1 MKWFRLSRALV
12 MRAFLLVMALAV
24 IASTPPPTIPS
35 SLTVNL
41 AAHRPM
47 QALYQ
52 IDAQVA
58 QSGWT
63 ADLARSAGDIWE
75 SLDDLPRA
83 VSYWEIG
90 AKLQPDDE
98 QLTRR
103 LAQTYLDLEHWS
115 QAVITLSQLLK
126 LNDDNWAHFQLGIL
140 QSVLDSSSAAEH
152 LQLAARDP
160 QYQSVVS
167 QLIPVLKEPSDVIRA
182 MQIGVALAGAKL
194 WPAAEYVFQ
203 YAASFSP
210 KLPVALAYTGL
221 ARDQQGKNGRSQIEQ
236 AIALDPNNAQ
246 VRYLQGLHLH
256 LAGDEDASLIA
267 LQQATVLDPLNP
279 AFAAELAA
287 TYNRAG
293 DSVKAEYWYKAA
305 VTLSNNDPR
314 FQALLA
320 DFYRQPSVSIVT
332 ATP

>member
-1 MKWFRLSRALV
+1 MKPFRFSHALA
-12 MRAFLLVMALAV
+12 MRAFLLGMALSV
-24 IASTPPPTIPS
+24 LASTPPPPLPS

-52 IDAQVA
+52 IEAQVA

-63 ADLARSAGDIWE
+63 ADLAKSAGDIWE
-75 SLDDLPRA
+75 GLDDLSRA
-83 VSYWEIG
+83 VSYWEI
-90 AKLQPDDE
+90 AIRLQSDDE

-103 LAQTYLDLEHWS
+103 LAQSYLALERWS
-115 QAVITLSQLLK
+115 QAVITLSKLLK
-126 LNDDNWAHFQLGIL
+126 LGDDNWAHFQLGIL
-140 QSVLDSSSAAEH
+140 QSVLDSSSAVEQF
-152 LQLAARDP
+152 QLASRDP
-160 QYQSVVS
+160 QYQSVTT
-167 QLIPVLKEPSDVIRA
+167 QLIPVLNESSDVVRA
-182 MQIGVALAGAKL
+182 MQVGVVLSGAKF

-236 AIALDPNNAQ
+236 AVALAPNNAQ

-256 LAGDEDASLIA
+256 LVGDEDASLIA
-267 LQQATVLDPLNP
+267 LQQAAVLDPLNP
-279 AFAAELAA
+279 AFAAELAT
-287 TYNRAG
+287 TYDRSG

-314 FQALLA
+314 FQSLLTA
-320 DFYRQPSVSIVT
+320 FYGQPSVSIVT

>member
-1 MKWFRLSRALV
+1 MKLFRFSHALV
-12 MRAFLLVMALAV
+12 MRAFLLVMAFTV

-47 QALYQ
+47 QSLYQ
-52 IDAQVA
+52 IDALVA

-63 ADLARSAGDIWE
+63 ADLAKSAGDIWE
-75 SLDDLPRA
+75 ALDDLPRA
-83 VSYWEIG
+83 VSYWEI
-90 AKLQPDDE
+90 AVKLQPDDTS
-98 QLTRR
+98 LTRR
-103 LAQTYLDLEHWS
+103 LAQAYLDLQHWS
-115 QAVITLSQLLK
+115 QAVITLSKLLK

-160 QYQSVVS
+160 QYESIS
-167 QLIPVLKEPSDVIRA
+167 TQLIPILKEPSDVVRA
-182 MQIGVALAGAKL
+182 TQLGVVLASAKL

-203 YAASFSP
+203 YAASLSP

-221 ARDQQGKNGRSQIEQ
+221 VRDQQGKNGRPQIEQ
-236 AIALDPNNAQ
+236 AVAFAPNNAQ

-256 LAGDEDASLIA
+256 LLGDEDGSLIA

-279 AFAAELAA
+279 AFAAELA
-287 TYNRAG
+287 TSYNRAG

-314 FQALLA
+314 FQALLT

>member
-1 MKWFRLSRALV
+1 MKPFRFSRALI
-12 MRAFLLVMALAV
+12 MRAFLLVMALSV
-24 IASTPPPTIPS
+24 LASTPPPPIPS
-35 SLTVNL
+35 SLTVDL

-63 ADLARSAGDIWE
+63 ADLAKSAGDIWE
-75 SLDDLPRA
+75 GLDDLPRA
-83 VSYWEIG
+83 VSYWEI
-90 AKLQPDDE
+90 AVRLKPDDE

-103 LAQTYLDLEHWS
+103 LAQSYLDLEHWS
-115 QAVITLSQLLK
+115 QAVITLSSLLK
-126 LNDDNWAHFQLGIL
+126 TNDDNWAHFQLGIL
-140 QSVLDSSSAAEH
+140 QSVLDSSSATQH

-160 QYQSVVS
+160 QYQPVIA
-167 QLIPVLKEPSDVIRA
+167 QLLPVLNESSDVTRA
-182 MQIGVALAGAKL
+182 MQVGVVLAGAKL

-210 KLPVALAYTGL
+210 KLPVALAYAGL
-221 ARDQQGKNGRSQIEQ
+221 ARDQQAKNGRSQIEQ
-236 AIALDPNNAQ
+236 AVAIAPNNAQ

-256 LAGDEDASLIA
+256 LVGDEEASLIA
-267 LQQATVLDPLNP
+267 LQQATLLDPLNP
-279 AFAAELAA
+279 AFAAELAT
-287 TYNRAG
+287 TYDRMG
-293 DSVKAEYWYKAA
+293 DAVKAEYWYKAA

-314 FQALLA
+314 FQAMLTA
-320 DFYRQPSVSIVT
+320 FYVQPSISIVT

>member
-1 MKWFRLSRALV
+1 MKLFRFSHALV
-12 MRAFLLVMALAV
+12 MRAFLLVMAFTV

-47 QALYQ
+47 QSLYQ
-52 IDAQVA
+52 IDALVA

-63 ADLARSAGDIWE
+63 ADLAKSAGDIWE
-75 SLDDLPRA
+75 ALDDLPRA
-83 VSYWEIG
+83 VSYWEI
-90 AKLQPDDE
+90 AVKLQPDDTS
-98 QLTRR
+98 LTRR
-103 LAQTYLDLEHWS
+103 LAQAYLDLQHWS
-115 QAVITLSQLLK
+115 QAVITLSKLLK

-160 QYQSVVS
+160 QYESIS
-167 QLIPVLKEPSDVIRA
+167 TQLIPILKEPSDVVRA
-182 MQIGVALAGAKL
+182 TQLGVVLASAKL

-203 YAASFSP
+203 YAASLSP

-221 ARDQQGKNGRSQIEQ
+221 ARDQQGKNGRPQIEQ
-236 AIALDPNNAQ
+236 AVAFAPNNAQ

-256 LAGDEDASLIA
+256 LVGDEDGSLIA

-279 AFAAELAA
+279 AFAAELA
-287 TYNRAG
+287 TSYNRAG

-314 FQALLA
+314 FQALLT

>member
-1 MKWFRLSRALV
+1 MKQFQFFRALV
-12 MRAFLLVMALAV
+12 MRAFLLAMAFSV
-24 IASTPPPTIPS
+24 IASTPLPPVPS
-35 SLTVNL
+35 SLAVNL

-52 IDAQVA
+52 IEVMAA

-63 ADLARSAGDIWE
+63 ADLAKSAGDIWE
-75 SLDDLPRA
+75 ALDDLPRA
-83 VSYWEIG
+83 VSYWEI
-90 AKLQPDDE
+90 ANRLEPDDE

-103 LAQTYLDLEHWS
+103 LAKSYLDLNRWS
-115 QAVITLSQLLK
+115 QAVISLSKLLK
-126 LNDDNWAHFQLGIL
+126 RSDDNWAHFQLGIL
-140 QSVLDSSSAAEH
+140 QSVLDPTSAAEQF
-152 LQLAARDP
+152 QLAARDP
-160 QYQSVVS
+160 QYQSISV
-167 QLIPVLKEPSDVIRA
+167 QLMPILNESTDIVRA
-182 MQIGVALAGAKL
+182 MQTGVILASAKL

-221 ARDQQGKNGRSQIEQ
+221 ARDQQGKNGRPQIEQ
-236 AIALDPNNAQ
+236 AVALAPNNAQ

-256 LAGDEDASLIA
+256 LVGDEDASLAA
-267 LQQATVLDPLNP
+267 LQQAASLDPLNP

-293 DSVKAEYWYKAA
+293 DSVKAEYWYKVA

-314 FQALLA
+314 FQALLN